1 MLLRRKIKSIIT
13 APDSLLS
20 PPFLSFSLN
29 LQHQIKNT
37 NQNPTRCPS
46 RESYAVK
53 PSLLLLLLL
62 LSHSHLFSLHS
73 QSAHV
78 NFHPHLFFFFFF
90 LTSWITLIVYWP
102 EISHRVLSVVH
113 VKLYWKRFFFF
124 LLWVLNRLNW
134 SCEALN
140 LNGSVS
146 GRSDR
151 DLVGGYWGQK
161 LKIGAKNDVMCW
173 SQTQGLI

>member
-1 MLLRRKIKSIIT
+1 MCISNKKGLFLSVLLRRKIKSITT

-53 PSLLLLLLL
+53 PSLLLILLLL

-102 EISHRVLSVVH
+102 EISHRVLSVVY

-124 LLWVLNRLNW
+124 FCEYLIDLIDRARLL
-134 SCEALN
+134 
-140 LNGSVS
+140 
-146 GRSDR
+146 
-151 DLVGGYWGQK
+151 
-161 LKIGAKNDVMCW
+161 
-173 SQTQGLI
+173 T